1 MSYILDALKKSEK
14 ERQRGQVPDLL
25 TGQDTVPPGTKR
37 RVVWPYLLLAAL
49 LLNAALLL
57 LWKYPSQPK
66 KTNESGPSKIIQ
78 QQPLPLKTAP
88 AVTNIAKKV
97 PEAKDTKKKK
107 AVASKTVTP
116 EQPSKSKARAA
127 FDLLGRAA
135 DKPLQAEAP
144 KVPAVATPALQEAKQ
159 TGRVS
164 VGLKH
169 ATESPAAAAA
179 PGKKIYRRDELP
191 ASVQKGLPD
200 FNITVSIYSDNPAA
214 RLIKV
219 NGETLREGESLSS
232 GLKLE
237 EILQNGAVM
246 SYQNYRFH
254 IGLR

>member
-25 TGQDTVPPGTKR
+25 TGQDTVPPGTKKR
-37 RVVWPYLLLAAL
+37 TVWPYLLLGAL

-66 KTNESGPSKIIQ
+66 KTDESGPSKIIQ
-78 QQPLPLKTAP
+78 QQPLPLETAP
-88 AVTNIAKKV
+88 TVTNIAKKV
-97 PEAKDTKKKK
+97 PEDKDTKKKK
-107 AVASKTVTP
+107 AVASKAVTP
-116 EQPSKSKARAA
+116 EQPSKSKSRPA

-135 DKPLQAEAP
+135 DKPLQAETP
-144 KVPAVATPALQEAKQ
+144 KVPAVAAPVVQETKQ
-159 TGRVS
+159 AGKA
-164 VGLKH
+164 GQKQ
-169 ATESPAAAAA
+169 ATESHVAAAAA

>member
-25 TGQDTVPPGTKR
+25 TGQDTVPPGTKKR
-37 RVVWPYLLLAAL
+37 TVWPYLLLGAL

-66 KTNESGPSKIIQ
+66 KTDESGPSKIIQ
-78 QQPLPLKTAP
+78 QQPLPQETAP
-88 AVTNIAKKV
+88 AVTNITPKV
-97 PEAKDTKKKK
+97 QEDKGKKK
-107 AVASKTVTP
+107 AVASAKAVTP
-116 EQPSKSKARAA
+116 EQPSKSKARPA

-135 DKPLQAEAP
+135 DKPLQAETP
-144 KVPAVATPALQEAKQ
+144 KVPAVAAPVVQEAKQ
-159 TGRVS
+159 TGRVTS
-164 VGLKH
+164 GTKH
-169 ATESPAAAAA
+169 ATESPAAAAT